1 MIFNTRIKHLL
12 AGMVCFLTSIA
23 AHAQESAILST
34 FNGVESNGKVLLSWQ
49 IIAGSTCDGI
59 RIFHS
64 TDSINYTQVGEI
76 IGVCGSFTEPVNY
89 SFTHDMPHQNGRNY
103 YRLQLGTLGKSP
115 TVVVSL
121 VDTKSAGYQIRPHP
135 VNGAAMLYFEN
146 PNQQPHTLT
155 VYNISGR
162 QVEKYY
168 TSTNAFYI
176 QPEGAANGLYLFTI
190 ADNKENIKLK
200 GKLLILQ

>member
-1 MIFNTRIKHLL
+1 MATHIKIVLL
-12 AGMVCFLTSIA
+12 LVLSALGLK
-23 AHAQESAILST
+23 AQQTAILST
-34 FNGVESNGKVLLSWQ
+34 FNGVESNGKVQLSWQ

-168 TSTNAFYI
+168 TPTNAFYI

-190 ADNKENIKLK
+190 ADDKENIKLK

>member
-1 MIFNTRIKHLL
+1 M
-12 AGMVCFLTSIA
+12 ASMA

-76 IGVCGSFTEPVNY
+76 VGVCGSFTEPVNY
-89 SFTHDMPHQNGRNY
+89 SFTHDTPQLNGRNY
-103 YRLQLGTLGKSP
+103 YRLQLGASGKSP

-121 VDTKSAGYQIRPHP
+121 VDTKATGYQIRPHP
-135 VNGAAMLYFEN
+135 VNGPAMLYFDN

-162 QVEKYY
+162 QAEKYY
-168 TSTNAFYI
+168 TTNNAFYI

-190 ADNKENIKLK
+190 ADDKEIIKLK

>member
-1 MIFNTRIKHLL
+1 MATQIKIVLL
-12 AGMVCFLTSIA
+12 LVLSALGLK
-23 AHAQESAILST
+23 AQQTAIL
-34 FNGVESNGKVLLSWQ
+34 ESFDATAINGKVQLSWQ

-190 ADNKENIKLK
+190 ADDKENIKLK